1 MDKLTDLG
9 SIRHGQY
16 YLDRGQRSGSTV
28 HISSGGQSV
37 LEILTT
43 VVRWEY
49 PAPKARE
56 NIPFCR
62 CESEVICQHHYQPW
76 KTDNPTVRGQLT
88 DHPTVRRQ
96 LTDSTIVRGQ
106 LTDKPTVR
114 GQLTGN
120 PTVRGQLTDSPTVRG
135 QRAT

>member
-43 VVRWEY
+43 VIRWEY
-49 PAPKARE
+49 LAPKARE
-56 NIPFCR
+56 KIPFCR
-62 CESEVICQHHYQPW
+62 CESKIICQHHYQAW
-76 KTDNPTVRGQLT
+76 KTD
-88 DHPTVRRQ
+88 
-96 LTDSTIVRGQ
+96 
-106 LTDKPTVR
+106 
-114 GQLTGN
+114 N

-135 QRAT
+135 QLTDNPTVRGQVTDNPTVRGQRAT